1 MISSVIK
8 LSRIYFFRHQAT
20 DEDSG
25 LNSAIIY
32 SIVDGNPLNNFTINK
47 DTGNITNTGPL
58 DFETQS
64 KFSLVILATDRGTPA
79 LNATKM
85 VEITIMVSVKFGGD
99 DGDDSRVM
107 MVLMVV

>member
-1 MISSVIK
+1 MK

-32 SIVDGNPLNNFTINK
+32 SIVDGDPLNNFTINQ

-64 KFSLVILATDRGTPA
+64 KFSLVIMAKDQGTPA

-85 VEITIMVSVKFGGD
+85 VEITIMVSMKFGGD
-99 DGDDSRVM
+99 GDDGRVM